1 LFGASR
7 RHGRLKLLVLRS
19 KTIGPH
25 HLPESLTMGQK
36 TTAQAL
42 REQLMAPK
50 AIERVHAMHALE
62 LELEEAPSSA
72 MAEELEAFTAR
83 GIPYYAP
90 EDPEYREWV
99 AKAVAY
105 WEMLHAEAQPPV
117 PCMSAPKIRGKRHGK
132 HDA

>member
-1 LFGASR
+1 
-7 RHGRLKLLVLRS
+7 
-19 KTIGPH
+19 
-25 HLPESLTMGQK
+25 MGHK

-72 MAEELEAFTAR
+72 VAEELEAFTAR

-99 AKAVAY
+99 AKAVSY
-105 WEMLHAEAQPPV
+105 WEQLHAETHPTSV
-117 PCMSAPKIRGKRHGK
+117 PRMSPSKVRGKSQTK
-132 HDA
+132 HNA